1 MHLLSDMTTERTSFS
16 DARLQRRHGT
26 FGNRRWKSMSI
37 HSLGLGSAGACSNE
51 VLFSRIQRLRLKMK
65 ESQKHMAELDKH
77 LYVLC

>member
-1 MHLLSDMTTERTSFS
+1 
-16 DARLQRRHGT
+16 
-26 FGNRRWKSMSI
+26 MSI